1 MNSFNEDFYDNN
13 SKPKRKRKKILPIFL
28 SLATISILA
37 TSLVFL
43 VKNIKNKNARK
54 EYNYQLDKIN
64 DLMQKSN
71 VFLNTDFATE
81 EMKEKMNL
89 DLILT
94 MQKVNEEIDKISIL
108 SQRYSEQ
115 NRSRLFDLQIKLK
128 GALNKSMT
136 FKKEFDA
143 VKNKFTNLYQEMNEF
158 NKDKFYKFIYSDF
171 RISLKEELEKYK
183 KYINVGSY
191 FPKPELESKI
201 KELDYIYNDYKK
213 KYSERESLN
222 NELSNL
228 ISTCKNFADV
238 DLNIGVFTKLKIQ
251 LTREINYSYEF
262 LYKSKVENIHKN
274 LPSDP
279 EFIEVNIE
287 SIKKQIKNLD
297 TVYQKVLEEF
307 RQRNKIYNELK
318 SLIAKATNLKN
329 NDFKIYKRYAE
340 ISIDIETMILEANRI
355 LYKES
360 TDAELLEET
369 SKLEFYLLQLNNQ
382 KNEIDAIYV
391 ETKEEIKKVF
401 EWLNKQEVKATKNKT
416 LYEEVK
422 KLITDIK
429 QQIEAETLKKDE
441 VNDKKIEI
449 IKLLATKKQELTSF
463 ELKIKNFF
471 FPKLNKLQQRTSYF
485 DIKIDAAYPI
495 KKLKEELIKISTSYD
510 NGEFTTS
517 NIEQKITSLD
527 TLEQTFE
534 DDLKKQKEIIEK
546 VKTLWNTVDSDK
558 EKAGINNLYQK
569 YKEQVNNNID
579 MDFQK
584 KYIEN
589 TNLFNSMI
597 NDSVTDPKFTYENWI
612 ENNKKFEE
620 FKTELKSKLN

>member
-1 MNSFNEDFYDNN
+1 MNSFNEDFYDKNIK
-13 SKPKRKRKKILPIFL
+13 SKTRKKKILPIFL
-28 SLATISILA
+28 GLATISILT

-43 VKNIKNKNARK
+43 VKNIQNKNAKK
-54 EYNYQLDKIN
+54 EYNNQLDKIN

-71 VFLNTDFATE
+71 VFLNTDFVTE

-108 SQRYSEQ
+108 PQRYSEQ
-115 NRSRLFDLQIKLK
+115 NRSHLFDLQIKLK
-128 GALNKSMT
+128 GALNKSIA
-136 FKKEFDA
+136 FKKEFVL
-143 VKNKFTNLYQEMNEF
+143 VKNKFINLYQELNDF
-158 NKDKFYKFIYSDF
+158 NKKNFYKFIYSDF
-171 RISLKEELEKYK
+171 RILLKEELEKYK
-183 KYINVGSY
+183 KYINIGSY
-191 FPKPELESKI
+191 YPKAELESKI
-201 KELDYIYNDYKK
+201 KELEFIYNDYRK
-213 KYSERESLN
+213 KYSERENLN
-222 NELSNL
+222 SELSNL
-228 ISTCKNFADV
+228 ITTCKKFADV

-251 LTREINYSYEF
+251 LTRETNYSYEF
-262 LYKSKVENIHKN
+262 LYKSKVENIHKK

-279 EFIEVNIE
+279 EFIDVNIE
-287 SIKKQIKNLD
+287 TIKKQIKNLD
-297 TVYQKVLEEF
+297 AVYQKVLEEF
-307 RQRNKIYNELK
+307 KQRNKIYNELK
-318 SLIAKATNLKN
+318 SSIAKATNLKN

-340 ISIDIETMILEANRI
+340 ISADIETMILEANRI

-369 SKLEFYLLQLNNQ
+369 SKLDFYLLQLNNQ
-382 KNEIDAIYV
+382 KSEIDAIYV

-401 EWLNKQEVKATKNKT
+401 DWLNKHEVKTTKNKT

-422 KLITDIK
+422 KQITEVK
-429 QQIEAETLKKDE
+429 QQIEAETLKKDQ

-449 IKLLATKKQELTSF
+449 IKLFATKKEELNNF

-527 TLEQTFE
+527 TLKQTFE

-558 EKAGINNLYQK
+558 EKTGIHNLYSK
-569 YKEQVNNNID
+569 YKEQTNNNID
-579 MDFQK
+579 MEIQK
-584 KYIEN
+584 KYIAN
-589 TNLFNSMI
+589 VNLFNSMI
-597 NDSVTDPKFTYENWI
+597 NDSVTNPKFTYENWT

-620 FKTELKSKLN
+620 FKTELKSKIN